1 MQRFQNK
8 TALKRKVETPLC
20 DTWLVEHMRG
30 PSVFFTAKRNARAD
44 PRARFCPP
52 CSQKA
57 LYQISKLQPWN
68 KMIMYMQGVE
78 VASPPLPLI
87 RRHWWPE

>member
-30 PSVFFTAKRNARAD
+30 PSVFFTAKRNASSRRPARA
-44 PRARFCPP
+44 FLPP
-52 CSQKA
+52 VFSKSA
-57 LYQISKLQPWN
+57 LSNLKTTT
-68 KMIMYMQGVE
+68 ME
-78 VASPPLPLI
+78 
-87 RRHWWPE
+87 

>member
-44 PRARFCPP
+44 PRARVFAPRVLKKRSIK
-52 CSQKA
+52 SQNYNHGIK
-57 LYQISKLQPWN
+57 
-68 KMIMYMQGVE
+68 
-78 VASPPLPLI
+78 
-87 RRHWWPE
+87 

>member
-30 PSVFFTAKRNARAD
+30 PPSVFLTQKRTLYTRAAARA
-44 PRARFCPP
+44 RAFLPP
-52 CSQKA
+52 VFSKSA
-57 LYQISKLQPWN
+57 LSNLKTAT
-68 KMIMYMQGVE
+68 ME
-78 VASPPLPLI
+78 
-87 RRHWWPE
+87 